1 MSAKRQ
7 MLCHVAER
15 RILARSR
22 DTLCSAFPRDLRN
35 VWLAVDVLTSV
46 ELLEALFELVLEVF
60 GARLCAFVIQLASS
74 GMLKLFRAARDLTF
88 FN

>member
-1 MSAKRQ
+1 MS
-7 MLCHVAER
+7 
-15 RILARSR
+15 RSA
-22 DTLCSAFPRDLRN
+22 AFWRGVEIPFVPLSPRDLRN

-46 ELLEALFELVLEVF
+46 GLLEALFELVLEVF
-60 GARLCAFVIQLASS
+60 GAPLCAFVIQLASS